1 MAGMNTA
8 NVRPDIELSWGIL
21 GTGYIADLFAADLP
35 AAKLGRVRA
44 VASRDANRAARFAAQ
59 HNIGT
64 AHHSYEALLAD
75 PDVDG
80 VYLALPNHLHLEWT
94 ERAARMGKHVLCEKP
109 LGMNAREAAQAVTTA
124 RQHDV
129 VLLEG
134 FMYRMHPQITEL
146 LGLLEA
152 GTIGEARLLEAS
164 FGGNLHGRYDNYRM
178 QRAAGGG
185 ALMDVGCYGVS
196 MARLVAGAQSGRPF
210 AEPVS
215 VQATARI
222 GPRSQVDEWSTA
234 VLDFDGPLIATISCG
249 NQVDIASRVRI
260 WGSEGSAELTNPW
273 QPATFRG
280 PGRLLVHANGADE
293 PEVRVIDTDRPL
305 YALEADAFAQ
315 VVRTGQIPAPVMSP
329 EDSVGNMRV
338 LDSWRRAIGLTFAQD
353 LQDGE

>member
-1 MAGMNTA
+1 MTDLGPQQPA
-8 NVRPDIELSWGIL
+8 ELRWGIL

-35 AAKLGRVRA
+35 AAGQGRVRA
-44 VASRDANRAARFAAQ
+44 VASRDADRAAAFAAR
-59 HNIGT
+59 HDIGT
-64 AHHSYEALLAD
+64 AHRSYDALLAD
-75 PDVDG
+75 PDVDC

-94 ERAARMGKHVLCEKP
+94 EQAARAGKHVLCEKP
-109 LGMNAREAAQAVTTA
+109 LAMNAREAAQAVATA
-124 RQHDV
+124 QRHGV

-146 LGLLEA
+146 YRLLGA
-152 GTIGEARLLEAS
+152 GTIGEVRLLEAS

-196 MARLVAGAQSGRPF
+196 MARLVAGAQAGRPF

-215 VQATARI
+215 VQAAARI
-222 GPRSQVDEWSTA
+222 GPRSQVDEWSA
-234 VLDFDGPLIATISCG
+234 AILSFDGPLVATISCG
-249 NQVDIASRVRI
+249 NQVDIASCVRI
-260 WGSEGSAELTNPW
+260 WGSEGHAELTNPW

-280 PGRLLVHANGADE
+280 PGRLLVHANGSEE
-293 PEVRVIDTDRPL
+293 PEVRVIGTDRPL

-329 EDSVGNMRV
+329 EDSLGNMRV
-338 LDSWRRAIGLTFAQD
+338 LDSWRRAIGLTFDQD
-353 LQDGE
+353 QEDGA

>member
-1 MAGMNTA
+1 MTDL
-8 NVRPDIELSWGIL
+8 NVRQAPELGWGIL

-35 AAKLGRVRA
+35 AAGQGRVRA
-44 VASRDANRAARFAAQ
+44 VASRDADRAATFAAQ
-59 HNIGT
+59 HGIGT
-64 AHHSYEALLAD
+64 AYDSYEALLAD
-75 PDVDG
+75 PDVDC

-94 ERAARMGKHVLCEKP
+94 EQAARAGKHILCEKP
-109 LGMNAREAAQAVTTA
+109 LAMTAREAAQAVATA
-124 RQHDV
+124 RRHDV

-146 LGLLEA
+146 TRLLEA
-152 GTIGEARLLEAS
+152 GTIGEVRLLEAS

-215 VQATARI
+215 VQGTGRI
-222 GPRSQVDEWSTA
+222 GRRSQVDEWSAA
-234 VLDFDGPLIATISCG
+234 VLSFDGPLVATIICG

-280 PGRLLVHANGADE
+280 PGRLLVHADSTTD

-329 EDSVGNMRV
+329 EDSLGNMRV
-338 LDSWRRAIGLTFAQD
+338 LDSWRRAIGLTFDQD
-353 LQDGE
+353 REDGE